1 MATSNDLIHQPSDRL
16 RQARA
21 THQQI
26 LLRHQALAT
35 SGPSNDGS
43 LSGTGADFE
52 RVEGKSDDAMG
63 LRKGRV
69 VKQQPRRGS
78 YDKGQKVT
86 HTSSRSDFSCPV
98 TRDLRLETID
108 GRTSFH
114 FDHCAISKT
123 ASPNTHA
130 SGRTVQSGSA
140 KQHGS
145 YIERD
150 SAVADLATQDLELVA
165 SADKQRDRASPAGHD
180 DYIARQEALAVQPGG
195 SRVLFTNIDDDPTK
209 REDYWLL
216 TEWHE
221 RDSNPDTL
229 TFCPSDNN
237 PFWARAL
244 ARADCPAMLRE
255 ALLHGKPSDQITIE
269 TGGNDALRG
278 WLSGIEGFVSIPPR
292 SEGETNQVYGV
303 RRARAKA
310 FADFKD
316 GRDGRVQYRV
326 IGELPHELDTR
337 ARAAIL
343 FEFAQEF
350 ERRRL
355 PFVAVM
361 HAPDHANND
370 KNWHFHLVYHDRPA
384 RRVTAADI
392 AQPPKDPNPRNT
404 ILTQLGTADIGRWDF
419 GVEQTYLT
427 SSRETRTRYP
437 LRQKKLREVTRD
449 TWVPMLRSRLADI
462 TNAQLEL
469 AGQRRR
475 LDPRRLED
483 MGIEGIRPQEHL
495 GTKAASLESMGNA
508 TQKGSRNEAKQ
519 WSALQKQIDGRFERL
534 RAQYEADAR
543 KALSALQASEARD
556 PRSETAAN
564 AIRKTYQLRLEAA
577 EYEAIAQ
584 RADQMIMRYLSRAT
598 KVSQTC
604 ARYLQA
610 IANGKASRRDRARVE
625 DFKERKASADA
636 FLTTAD
642 QVVSNDREFIR
653 DCRVAS
659 LKCEQDAT
667 HLHLRIE
674 LGATLDEKGGAQNVQ
689 TNLGQ
694 NLDATR
700 QARRLNLMAAQGRQM

>member
-1 MATSNDLIHQPSDRL
+1 MI
-16 RQARA
+16 ARHRSIIN
-21 THQQI
+21 T
-26 LLRHQALAT
+26 
-35 SGPSNDGS
+35 GPSGAAS
-43 LSGTGADFE
+43 LNGNESDFE

-63 LRKGRV
+63 LLKGRV
-69 VKQQPRRGS
+69 VKRKPRSGS
-78 YDKGQKVT
+78 KDQSQKVT

-98 TRDLRLETID
+98 TRDIRMETID

-123 ASPNTHA
+123 ASPKTDA

-165 SADKQRDRASPAGHD
+165 SADGQRDRASPAGHD
-180 DYIARQEALAVQPGG
+180 DYIARQEALAVQPDGA
-195 SRVLFTNIDDDPTK
+195 RVLFTNIDEDPTK

-221 RDSNPDTL
+221 RDSNPDTM
-229 TFCPSDNN
+229 TFCPSDNKS
-237 PFWARAL
+237 FWARAL
-244 ARADCPAMLRE
+244 AQADCPTILRE

-269 TGGNDALRG
+269 TGGNDVLRG
-278 WLSGIEGFVSIPPR
+278 WRSGIEGFVSIPPR
-292 SEGETNQVYGV
+292 SKGETNQAYGV

-316 GRDGRVQYRV
+316 GRDGRVQYRI

-361 HAPDHANND
+361 HAPNHANNH
-370 KNWHFHLVYHDRPA
+370 KNWHFHLVYHDRSA

-392 AQPPKDPNPRNT
+392 KNPPKDPNPRNT
-404 ILTQLGTADIGRWDF
+404 ILGQFGAADIGRWDF
-419 GVEQTYLT
+419 DVEQTYLT
-427 SSRETRTRYP
+427 SSREMRARYP

-449 TWVPMLRSRLADI
+449 TWVPMLRCRLADI

-483 MGIEGIRPQEHL
+483 MGFGGICPQEHL

-519 WSALQKQIDGRFERL
+519 WSALQKQIDDRFERL

-543 KALSALQASEARD
+543 KALSALQAAEARD
-556 PRSETAAN
+556 PHSETVAN
-564 AIRKTYQLRLEAA
+564 TIRKTYQLRIEAA
-577 EYEAIAQ
+577 EYEAIAL
-584 RADQMIMRYLSRAT
+584 RANQMIMRYLSRAT

-604 ARYLQA
+604 ARYLKA
-610 IANGKASRRDRARVE
+610 IANGKANRRDCARTE
-625 DFKERKASADA
+625 DFKERKAGADS
-636 FLTTAD
+636 FLTTAE
-642 QVVSNDREFIR
+642 QMVSNDREFIR
-653 DCRVAS
+653 DCKVAS

-674 LGATLDEKGGAQNVQ
+674 LGATLDEKGVAQNIQ

-700 QARRLNLMAAQGRQM
+700 KARRLHLMAGQGRQM